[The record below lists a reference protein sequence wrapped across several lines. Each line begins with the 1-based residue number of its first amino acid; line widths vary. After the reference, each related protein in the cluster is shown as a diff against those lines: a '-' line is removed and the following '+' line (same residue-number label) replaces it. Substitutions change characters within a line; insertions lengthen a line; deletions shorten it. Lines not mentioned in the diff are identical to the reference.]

1 MDDLDEI
8 KTKLDFC
15 EKLGIK
21 NLILEPKNNKKTI
34 SLDLKMKLKALTRIN
49 LYYRITLKP
58 SGLKEL
64 KNMIRNYNNFKD
76 LLSVETLDKD
86 THIYAAKDSRVD
98 ILSFSEQKSLKTL
111 SRGVISLVKQ
121 SGSYIEFSLA
131 PIMIAN
137 KSIQSKNFRTLY
149 RSLKLVRN
157 LNVNYIINGNFED
170 IYDFRHP
177 RALISICY
185 SLLDLPLY
193 EAKKAFKEYH
203 LNLLKRVQGR
213 HNNNIIEA
221 GIRII
226 KENDKIG

>member
-8 KTKLDFC
+8 KKKIDFC

-21 NLILEPKNNKKTI
+21 NLILEPKNNMKTI

-64 KNMIRNYNNFKD
+64 KNMIRNYNDFKD
-76 LLSVETLDKD
+76 LLSVETLDKK

-121 SGSYIEFSLA
+121 SGSFIEFSLA
-131 PIMIAN
+131 PIMITN
-137 KSIQSKNFRTLY
+137 KSIQSKNFRILY

-157 LNVNYIINGNFED
+157 LNANYIIDGNFED

-193 EAKKAFKEYH
+193 EAKKSFKEYP
-203 LNLLKRVQGR
+203 LKLLKRVQR
-213 HNNNIIEA
+213 RNNNNIIEE

-226 KENDKIG
+226 EENDKNG

>member
-1 MDDLDEI
+1 MDDLDE
-8 KTKLDFC
+8 TKKRLDFC

-21 NLILEPKNNKKTI
+21 NLILEPKNNMKTI
-34 SLDLKMKLKALTRIN
+34 SLDLKKKLKALTKIN

-64 KNMIRNYNNFKD
+64 KKMIRNYNNFKD
-76 LLSVETLDKD
+76 LLSIETLDKD

-98 ILSFSEQKSLKTL
+98 ILSFSGQKSLKTL
-111 SRGVISLVKQ
+111 TRGVISLVKQ
-121 SGSYIEFSLA
+121 SESFIEFSLA
-131 PIMIAN
+131 PIMITN
-137 KSIQSKNFRTLY
+137 KSLQSKNFRNLY

-157 LNVNYIINGNFED
+157 LNANYIINGNFED

-193 EAKKAFKEYH
+193 EAKKTFKEYP
-203 LNLLKRVQGR
+203 LNLLKRVQR
-213 HNNNIIEA
+213 RQNNNIIEA

-226 KENDKIG
+226 KEDDKIG